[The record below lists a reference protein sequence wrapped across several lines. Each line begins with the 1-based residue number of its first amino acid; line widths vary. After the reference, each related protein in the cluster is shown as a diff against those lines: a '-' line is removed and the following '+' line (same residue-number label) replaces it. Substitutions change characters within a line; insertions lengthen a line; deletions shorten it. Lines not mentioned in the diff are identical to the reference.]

1 MRPTQQAVC
10 CIYHALSY
18 CPFKVDPILH
28 PCHPHARI
36 FPQRNFNICSHM
48 FYRMAVTDKEEVL
61 PHNFSLR
68 GLETFFFNTK
78 AGTILLHHSC
88 KLVVKRQRR
97 RRSRRLYT
105 SYDMVIIRRCY
116 KYFTAHYRSLVY
128 MWLQDNSLAPT
139 AAARIQNCE
148 ARNVF
153 SYRSANECMVRYS
166 AGRTEARFTAPKN

>member
-1 MRPTQQAVC
+1 
-10 CIYHALSY
+10 
-18 CPFKVDPILH
+18 
-28 PCHPHARI
+28 
-36 FPQRNFNICSHM
+36 
-48 FYRMAVTDKEEVL
+48 
-61 PHNFSLR
+61 
-68 GLETFFFNTK
+68 
-78 AGTILLHHSC
+78 
-88 KLVVKRQRR
+88 
-97 RRSRRLYT
+97 
-105 SYDMVIIRRCY
+105 MVIIRRCY